1 MLWVMLWCTI
11 MGFLFQLL
19 SSRLGIVTKQNLARA
34 SRRAYPL
41 HIRWILWFTAEIA
54 IIASDIPEVIG
65 TAFALK
71 LLFGLQLWIGI
82 VITALDTILFLM
94 LQFFG
99 MRILELVIGTMV
111 ATIVVGFVI
120 EMFMSKTPAGPVAY
134 GLFVPQ
140 LSSRDSIYSAL
151 SLLGAVVMP
160 HNLYLHSAL
169 VQSRDFGETDRG
181 KKEAIFFNGLESGVA
196 LSVSLLV
203 NVAIIV
209 LAGTYFYPNTTD
221 IGLDNA
227 SELLA
232 NVFHGKWAGVIFGIA
247 LLASGQSS
255 TITGTLAGQYVM
267 DGYLEMRMP
276 GWLRNLVTRG
286 AAIAPSLIIALA
298 FDEHGSDWLIVFS
311 SVLLALQLPFTLIPL
326 LRITNDEQWMGREHV
341 NSLMMQAIGWFLAAL
356 VMGANIYLTVTQI
369 LNIFE
374 NQAISKL
381 ARISVMVCAGILALI
396 YVLFAIYL
404 SCHPLKQNLP
414 EGQEEGGGG
423 CCGGGGGG
431 GGGGCCGGGGGGGE
445 GGDDN
450 AEDETSFFT
459 RHLIVNDED
468 EFTSD
473 PFESNALYTAM
484 HR

>member
-1 MLWVMLWCTI
+1 
-11 MGFLFQLL
+11 
-19 SSRLGIVTKQNLARA
+19 
-34 SRRAYPL
+34 
-41 HIRWILWFTAEIA
+41 
-54 IIASDIPEVIG
+54 
-65 TAFALK
+65 
-71 LLFGLQLWIGI
+71 
-82 VITALDTILFLM
+82 
-94 LQFFG
+94 
-99 MRILELVIGTMV
+99 
-111 ATIVVGFVI
+111 
-120 EMFMSKTPAGPVAY
+120 
-134 GLFVPQ
+134 
-140 LSSRDSIYSAL
+140 
-151 SLLGAVVMP
+151 
-160 HNLYLHSAL
+160 
-169 VQSRDFGETDRG
+169 
-181 KKEAIFFNGLESGVA
+181 
-196 LSVSLLV
+196 
-203 NVAIIV
+203 
-209 LAGTYFYPNTTD
+209 
-221 IGLDNA
+221 
-227 SELLA
+227 
-232 NVFHGKWAGVIFGIA
+232 
-247 LLASGQSS
+247 
-255 TITGTLAGQYVM
+255 
-267 DGYLEMRMP
+267 
-276 GWLRNLVTRG
+276 
-286 AAIAPSLIIALA
+286 
-298 FDEHGSDWLIVFS
+298 
-311 SVLLALQLPFTLIPL
+311 
-326 LRITNDEQWMGREHV
+326 MGREHV

-431 GGGGCCGGGGGGGE
+431 GGCCGGGGGGGE